1 MNIKRFIALISL
13 LFLCCAGI
21 SCSTR
26 TSFQQYPKTPS
37 PAGNVP
43 ESLET
48 VLELNRES
56 FEQVILPSLHG
67 LCKRC
72 HRKYFDEYEMVLSL
86 VSAGDPVK
94 SKLYQRAKGEG
105 EDDHPE
111 VWPTGS
117 QELEALEKWILGE
130 PLDEIL

>member
-1 MNIKRFIALISL
+1 MHVKKFVILLAL
-13 LFLCCAGI
+13 LFLCGAGLN
-21 SCSTR
+21 CSTR
-26 TSFQQYPKTPS
+26 RSFQQFPDTQGPTE
-37 PAGNVP
+37 NVT
-43 ESLET
+43 ESFET
-48 VLELNRES
+48 VLELNRED
-56 FEQVILPSLHG
+56 FDQVILPYLHD

-130 PLDEIL
+130 PLGEMP

>member
-1 MNIKRFIALISL
+1 MNIKRFITLISL
-13 LFLCCAGI
+13 LFLCGAGI

-26 TSFQQYPKTPS
+26 TSFQQYPKSPS

-48 VLELNRES
+48 VLELNQEA

-72 HRKYFDEYEMVLSL
+72 HRKYFDEYEKVLSL
-86 VSAGDPVK
+86 VSVGDSTK
-94 SKLYQRAKGEG
+94 SKLYQRAKGEEG
-105 EDDHPE
+105 HPE
-111 VWPTGS
+111 VWPIGS

-130 PLDEIL
+130 PLIETP